1 MKNATC
7 NPQLSLEIG
16 FRKGG
21 SLQNKIREFDYSLS
35 YRFLIHSFPLG
46 DSVYAQN
53 APTITA
59 QMLKKIAII
68 SIYVS
73 SVSFLNT
80 LY

>member
-1 MKNATC
+1 MKTQPATR
-7 NPQLSLEIG
+7 NFHWKVG

-21 SLQNKIREFDYSLS
+21 SPQNKIREFENSLS

-46 DSVYAQN
+46 GSVYVQN
-53 APTITA
+53 APTITT